1 MAQAFTLKP
10 SSAKDKS
17 GCWGWGFETSKGR
30 RAIKKKISSR
40 SKKAKTELTSECEY
54 ISRMNERKSVSGKG
68 EKYTHKHTPPHTYI
82 HTTEKPKK

>member
-1 MAQAFTLKP
+1 MDVGGGGLRLQRGGGQL
-10 SSAKDKS
+10 
-17 GCWGWGFETSKGR
+17 
-30 RAIKKKISSR
+30 KKKISSR